1 LAMQAKSRDIY
12 NKTVAPWYDNL
23 NHIKLEIK
31 GLFFSYD
38 RKELQLMK
46 RQLSGLIA
54 MVLVFTVATSI
65 FIYEWLHP
73 NVNYP
78 EAREGVLDARDWDF
92 SQQGIIPLRGEWEFY
107 KDQLLT
113 PQDFPDQGADQQTE
127 RRFLQVP
134 GGWKG
139 KVSDDGYGAG
149 TYRLR
154 LLVSDLGDYSLRAKK
169 IRMSSHIYMDG
180 QELGGTGQT
189 ALSAT
194 GFVPSNFPFFGTVE
208 VKDQTIEVIIQV
220 ASYNNVQGG
229 LVQAPEFGRT
239 ADVLTRRD
247 NARMADVIVITTLLV
262 FGIYFAGMFRQWRRE
277 PYLIFFSLFCW
288 ALGIFFSIDNEI
300 VMANLVPSMSYLLLQ
315 KLLFILPYL
324 AILFFIHY
332 VRLYLSDRS
341 GHWFKGFRWVSY
353 VYLALL
359 ILLPNDR
366 LLVLLWP
373 GVLLQVVAFG
383 FIFTSIFS

>member
-1 LAMQAKSRDIY
+1 
-12 NKTVAPWYDNL
+12 
-23 NHIKLEIK
+23 
-31 GLFFSYD
+31 
-38 RKELQLMK
+38 MK

-113 PQDFPDQGADQQTE
+113 PQDFADQGADQQTE

-189 ALSAT
+189 ALSDT
-194 GFVPSNFPFFGTVE
+194 GFVPSNFPFFGTV
-208 VKDQTIEVIIQV
+208 
-220 ASYNNVQGG
+220 S
-229 LVQAPEFGRT
+229 
-239 ADVLTRRD
+239 
-247 NARMADVIVITTLLV
+247 
-262 FGIYFAGMFRQWRRE
+262 
-277 PYLIFFSLFCW
+277 
-288 ALGIFFSIDNEI
+288 
-300 VMANLVPSMSYLLLQ
+300 
-315 KLLFILPYL
+315 
-324 AILFFIHY
+324 
-332 VRLYLSDRS
+332 
-341 GHWFKGFRWVSY
+341 
-353 VYLALL
+353 
-359 ILLPNDR
+359 
-366 LLVLLWP
+366 
-373 GVLLQVVAFG
+373 
-383 FIFTSIFS
+383 